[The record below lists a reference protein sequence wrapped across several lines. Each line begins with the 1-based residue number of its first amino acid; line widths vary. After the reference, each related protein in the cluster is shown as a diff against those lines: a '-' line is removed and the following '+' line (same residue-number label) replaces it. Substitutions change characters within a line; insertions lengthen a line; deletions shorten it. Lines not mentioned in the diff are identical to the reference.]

1 VRFSRSIW
9 CFVALLPCAV
19 AAQRIAP
26 AGVSPIPQ
34 LIEAGRLDEA
44 ERAARAGGDAETV
57 TLGDVLVLRGRL
69 GAADTTYRDA
79 VTRRLP
85 AYRSAEAG
93 RAELAMRRGDRTAA
107 TRLAAEIA
115 ADYKQNGSA
124 WPAGDRIAAGRAF
137 TVLGR
142 WDPQAFHDALS
153 AYDRVVAGDSGN
165 IEAQLRGADLLLD
178 KYNAPDAREGYKS
191 VLTRAP
197 DQPRALFGLAR
208 ADAFEGNPGAT
219 AALRRSLAHN
229 PNLVPAMLLLAE
241 QHLQAEAYD
250 SALAVARGALAIDST
265 AVQGWGVLGAIAW
278 MRGDSLDY
286 RAARAAAE
294 RAQPQPVDFYAEI
307 AEAAAR
313 QRRYAD
319 AVAMGQLAVR
329 EDSQSSRAF
338 GVLADN
344 QLRTGDMVNGRINL
358 ERAFAL
364 DPYNLWHKNTLDLL
378 DNLRGFKTISTA
390 RFQLVAPPAEADYL
404 ALYLGPLLE
413 AAYDTFAVRYQFHPS
428 TPIRVELYS
437 RHADFSVRT
446 VGLTGLGALGV
457 SFGPVLI
464 LDSPRARAIG
474 ELNYGSTAW
483 HELAHTFTLG
493 LSKHRVPRWISEGL
507 SVLEERR
514 AGHGWGA
521 QVSADFLAVYKGGVL
536 PTASQINE
544 GLVRPTFPAE
554 IGFSYYEASLVCAM
568 IEAEHGIAGLRAILA
583 AYAEGLDTPAVL
595 NRVLGM
601 TPAAFD
607 QHFDTW
613 IRTRFASALAVI
625 DSSDG
630 TQNATGAYVTMVHRG
645 AELVKAGQADSARA
659 LLIRAQQLFPDDGT
673 VDGPAWQL
681 GHLDRDQGKLRAAI
695 TQINAV
701 TMRSETAADAND
713 VEATLRL
720 QVTDSVG
727 ARDALERQQWIG
739 PYDGGLHVRLA
750 NLSEQMRDFGR
761 AVRERRAVL
770 ALDPPDRI
778 EARYQLARTL
788 LLAGDRAGARGEI
801 LQVLEQAPA
810 FEKAQALLLELQGS
824 HS

>member
-1 VRFSRSIW
+1 VTIVRSTWFLL
-9 CFVALLPCAV
+9 ALLPHAMT
-19 AAQRIAP
+19 AQRIVR
-26 AGVSPIPQ
+26 AGESPVRQ

-44 ERAARAGGDAETV
+44 ERAARAGGDAEAV

-69 GAADTTYRDA
+69 AAADSTYRDA

-85 AYRSAEAG
+85 AYRSALVG
-93 RAELAMRRGDRTAA
+93 RGELAMRHGDRDAA
-107 TRLAAEIA
+107 IRLAGEVG

-124 WPAGDRIAAGRAF
+124 WPAADRIAAGRAF

-153 AYDRVVAGDSGN
+153 AYDRVVAADSGN

-178 KYNAPDAREGYKS
+178 KYNAPDAREGYES
-191 VLTRAP
+191 VLKRAP
-197 DQPRALFGLAR
+197 DQPRALFGMAR
-208 ADAFEGNPGAT
+208 AQAFEGNPAAT
-219 AALRRSLAHN
+219 ASLRLGLSRN
-229 PNLVPAMLLLAE
+229 PSLVPAMLLLAE

-250 SALAVARGALAIDST
+250 SAIAAARRALAVDSSAL
-265 AVQGWGVLGAIAW
+265 QGWGVLGAIAW
-278 MRGDSLDY
+278 MRGDSVGY
-286 RAARAAAE
+286 HAARTAAE
-294 RAQPQPVDFYAEI
+294 RVQRQPVDFYAEI

-319 AVAMGQLAVR
+319 AVAMGQAAVH

-344 QLRTGDMVNGRINL
+344 QLRTGDMAGGRTNL
-358 ERAFAL
+358 ERAFTL

-378 DNLRGFKTISTA
+378 DNVRSFKTISTP
-390 RFQLVAPPAEADYL
+390 RFQLVAPPEEAAYL

-413 AAYDTFAVRYQFHPS
+413 AAYDTFAVRYQFHPP
-428 TPIRVELYS
+428 TPIRVELFS

-464 LDSPRARAIG
+464 LDSPRARAVG

-536 PTASQINE
+536 PAASQINE

-568 IEAEHGIAGLRAILA
+568 IEAEHGIAGLRAILT
-583 AYAEGLDTPAVL
+583 AYGEGLDTPAVL

-630 TQNATGAYVTMVHRG
+630 TQNATGAYVRLVHRG
-645 AELVKAGQADSARA
+645 AELAKAGQADSARA
-659 LLIRAQQLFPDDGT
+659 LLVRAQELFPDDGT

-681 GHLDRDQGKLRAAI
+681 GHLDRDQGKIRAAI
-695 TQINAV
+695 TQVNAV

-720 QVTDSVG
+720 QVADSAG

-739 PYDGGLHVRLA
+739 PYDVALHMRLA
-750 NLSEQMRDFGR
+750 TLSEQMGDLVR

-788 LLAGDRAGARGEI
+788 FRAGDRAGARSEI

-824 HS
+824 HP

>member
-1 VRFSRSIW
+1 MTFLRQRWWLGFLVPWS
-9 CFVALLPCAV
+9 L
-19 AAQRIAP
+19 AAQQSARKS
-26 AGVSPIPQ
+26 GESVY
-34 LIEAGRLDEA
+34 LMVEAGRLDDA
-44 ERAARAGGDAETV
+44 ERAARAGGDAEAV
-57 TLGDVLVLRGRL
+57 TLGDVLVLRGKL
-69 GAADTTYRDA
+69 EAADSTYHDA

-85 AYRSAEAG
+85 AYRSAVVG
-93 RAELAMRRGDRTAA
+93 RAELAMRRGDRDGA

-115 ADYKQNGSA
+115 ADYRQNGNAWSA
-124 WPAGDRIAAGRAF
+124 SDQIAAGRAF

-142 WDPQAFHDALS
+142 WDPQSFHDALS
-153 AYDRVVAGDSGN
+153 AYDRVVAADSGN

-178 KYNAPDAREGYKS
+178 KYNAPDAREGYQS
-191 VLTRAP
+191 VLKRTAG
-197 DQPRALFGLAR
+197 QPRALFGLAR

-219 AALRRSLAHN
+219 AALRRSLAGN
-229 PNLVPAMLLLAE
+229 PSLVPAMLLLAE

-250 SALAVARGALAIDST
+250 SAPAAAQRALAVDST
-265 AVQGWGVLGAIAW
+265 AIQGWGVLGAIAW
-278 MRGDSLDY
+278 MRGDSAAY
-286 RAARAAAE
+286 RADLAGAE
-294 RAQPQPVDFYAEI
+294 RVQPRPVDFYAEI

-329 EDSQSSRAF
+329 EDSQSSRAL

-378 DNLRGFKTISTA
+378 DNVRGFKTITTG

-413 AAYDTFAVRYQFHPS
+413 AAYDTFAVRYQFRPP
-428 TPIRVELYS
+428 TPIRVEVYS

-464 LDSPRARAIG
+464 LDSPRARSLG

-514 AGHGWGA
+514 ASHGWGA
-521 QVSADFLAVYKGGVL
+521 QVSADFLATYKGGVL

-568 IEAEHGIAGLRAILA
+568 IEAEHGIAGLRAILV
-583 AYAEGLDTPAVL
+583 AYGEGLDTPAVL

-613 IRTRFASALAVI
+613 VRTRFASALAVI

-630 TQNATGAYVTMVHRG
+630 TRDATGTYVTMVHHG
-645 AELVKAGQADSARA
+645 AELVKAGRTDSARA
-659 LLIRAQQLFPDDGT
+659 VLVRAQQLFPDDGA

-681 GHLDRDQGKLRAAI
+681 GHLDRDQGNLPAAI
-695 TQINAV
+695 TQISAV
-701 TMRSETAADAND
+701 TMHSETAADAND

-720 QVTDSVG
+720 QVADSAG

-739 PYDGGLHVRLA
+739 PYDAALHVRLA
-750 NLSEQMRDFGR
+750 NLSEQMRDFVR

-778 EARYQLARTL
+778 EARYQLARVL
-788 LLAGDRAGARGEI
+788 LRAGDRAGARSEI

-824 HS
+824 HP